1 MSAALSHEQVDA
13 LVASV
18 TEQITLDAFDP
29 KNSEALGQ
37 LVEGLGDTRGM
48 MRLRIAE
55 TLGEIGE
62 PAVPFLCDGLA
73 NHENPVVRRA
83 AAKTLTLIADPS
95 TVPNLLHA
103 LLNDEDTVVKGSSV
117 GAMARIGEPAVQ
129 ALLEILAKPDRPESM
144 KGHAA
149 WALAFMGSDA
159 KDIVFK
165 EIHSESPTVRA
176 AVVGVVSKVAQE
188 ENDEDAYALLIQTLG
203 DDDVNVRCEAA
214 AALGNAAYAPAGPT
228 FLQLLNHEDWE
239 TRKAAVLGLMKI
251 GATNA
256 IASLKEAL
264 TTESEASIKP
274 IYNLAITQLERQS
287 DDDDWD

>member
-1 MSAALSHEQVDA
+1 MSPVLSQEQTDA

-18 TEQITLDAFDP
+18 TEQITLDTFDP
-29 KNSEALGQ
+29 HNSEVLEQ

-103 LLNDEDTVVKGSSV
+103 LLHDDDTVVKGSSV

-129 ALLEILAKPDRPESM
+129 ALLEILAEPERPESM

-159 KDIVFK
+159 KELVFK
-165 EIHSESPTVRA
+165 EMDSSSPTVRA
-176 AVVGVVSKVAQE
+176 AVVGVISKVAQE
-188 ENDEDAYALLIQTLG
+188 EHDEEAYALLIQALG
-203 DDDVNVRCEAA
+203 DEDVNVRCEAA
-214 AALGNAAYAPAGPT
+214 AALGNAAYGPAGPT
-228 FLQLLNHEDWE
+228 FLTLLNHDNWE
-239 TRKAAVLGLMKI
+239 ARKAAALGLMKI
-251 GATNA
+251 RDASA
-256 IASLKEAL
+256 IAPLKQAL
-264 TTESEASIKP
+264 AQESEESVKP
-274 IYNLAITQLERQS
+274 IYNLAISQLERQS

>member
-1 MSAALSHEQVDA
+1 M
-13 LVASV
+13 
-18 TEQITLDAFDP
+18 
-29 KNSEALGQ
+29 
-37 LVEGLGDTRGM
+37 EGLGDTRGM

-73 NHENPVVRRA
+73 THENPVVRRA

-129 ALLEILAKPDRPESM
+129 ALLEILAEPDRPESM

-149 WALAFMGSDA
+149 WALAFMGSEA
-159 KDIVFK
+159 KELVFK
-165 EIHSESPTVRA
+165 EIKAISPTVRA

-188 ENDEDAYALLIQTLG
+188 ENDEEAYALLIQTL
-203 DDDVNVRCEAA
+203 DDEDVNVRCEAA
-214 AALGNAAYAPAGPT
+214 AALGNAAYAPAGT
-228 FLQLLNHEDWE
+228 KFLSLLQHPDWE
-239 TRKAAVLGLMKI
+239 TRKAAALGLMKI
-251 GATNA
+251 GETSA
-256 IASLKEAL
+256 IAPLQEAL
-264 TTESEASIKP
+264 AQESEDSIKP
-274 IYNLAITQLERQS
+274 IYKLAISQLERQT

>member
-1 MSAALSHEQVDA
+1 MVLSQEQTDA

-18 TEQITLDAFDP
+18 TEQITLDTFDAQ
-29 KNSEALGQ
+29 NGDVLTQ

-62 PAVPFLCDGLA
+62 PAVPYLCDGLA

-83 AAKTLTLIADPS
+83 VAKTLTLIADPS

-129 ALLEILAKPDRPESM
+129 ALLEILAEPERPESM

-159 KDIVFK
+159 KDLVFK
-165 EIHSESPTVRA
+165 ELTSASPTVRA
-176 AVVGVVSKVAQE
+176 AVVGVISKVAQE
-188 ENDEDAYALLIQTLG
+188 ENDEDAYGLLIQALG
-203 DDDVNVRCEAA
+203 DEDVNVRCEAA
-214 AALGNAAYAPAGPT
+214 AALGNAAYAPAGEA
-228 FLQLLNHEDWE
+228 FRQLLTHENWE
-239 TRKAAVLGLMKI
+239 TRKAAVLGLMNI
-251 GATNA
+251 GDPAA
-256 IASLKEAL
+256 IAPLEAAL
-264 TTESEASIKP
+264 SREPEVSIKP
-274 IYNLAITQLERQS
+274 IYTLAVSQLGRKADE
-287 DDDDWD
+287 DDWD

>member
-1 MSAALSHEQVDA
+1 MLSQDQTDA

-18 TEQITLDAFDP
+18 TEQITLDSFDSS
-29 KNSEALGQ
+29 NSEILKQ

-55 TLGEIGE
+55 TLGEIGT

-83 AAKTLTLIADPS
+83 AAKTLTLIADPA

-103 LLNDEDTVVKGSSV
+103 LLNDDDTVVKGSSV
-117 GAMARIGEPAVQ
+117 GAMARIGEPAIQ
-129 ALLEILAKPDRPESM
+129 ALLEILAQPERPESM

-149 WALAFMGSDA
+149 WALAFMGAEA
-159 KDIVFK
+159 KDLVFQ
-165 EIHSESPTVRA
+165 EINSDSPTVRA

-188 ENDEDAYALLIQTLG
+188 ENDEDAYALLIQALS
-203 DDDVNVRCEAA
+203 DPDVNVRCEAA
-214 AALGNAAYAPAGPT
+214 AALGNAAYSPAGPA
-228 FLQLLNHEDWE
+228 FLNLLSHTDWE

-251 GATNA
+251 GEKGA
-256 IASLKEAL
+256 IAPLQDALATEAE
-264 TTESEASIKP
+264 TSIKP
-274 IYNLAITQLERQS
+274 IYNLAISQLERQS
-287 DDDDWD
+287 EDDGWD

>member
-1 MSAALSHEQVDA
+1 MLSHEQADA

-18 TEQITLDAFDP
+18 TEQITLDCFDP
-29 KNSEALGQ
+29 DNSEVLTQ

-62 PAVPFLCDGLA
+62 PAIPFLCEGLA

-83 AAKTLTLIADPS
+83 SAKTLTLIADPS

-129 ALLEILAKPDRPESM
+129 ALLEILAEPERPESM

-149 WALAFMGSDA
+149 WALAFIGSDA
-159 KDIVFK
+159 KDLVFK
-165 EIHSESPTVRA
+165 EIHSASPTVRA

-188 ENDEDAYALLIQTLG
+188 ENDDDAYTLLIQTLG
-203 DDDVNVRCEAA
+203 DEDVNVRCEAA

-228 FLQLLNHEDWE
+228 FLTLLDHEDWE

-251 GATNA
+251 GDASA
-256 IASLKEAL
+256 IDALKAASER
-264 TTESEASIKP
+264 ESEASIQP
-274 IYNLAITQLERQS
+274 IYQLAVSQLERQLEQ
-287 DDDDWD
+287 DDWD